1 MNAINRHE
9 LFVLDEGENPVEV
22 TEDTKIPNAA
32 TIRIAKQD
40 HTLGNMVRAQLLSM
54 PSVLFAGYKVP
65 HPLQPYFIIKVQTDG
80 TITPQFAL
88 ETACNDLI
96 KMVGDLEGKFKR
108 EFAFKD
114 ADGATGSNAAGGP
127 TAGGDDPYGG
137 GGGWSEGK
145 DYLDF

>member
-1 MNAINRHE
+1 
-9 LFVLDEGENPVEV
+9 
-22 TEDTKIPNAA
+22 
-32 TIRIAKQD
+32 
-40 HTLGNMVRAQLLSM
+40 M

-80 TITPQFAL
+80 TITPQIAL

-114 ADGATGSNAAGGP
+114 ADGATGSNATGGT